1 MISHLP
7 PTIMVVETDV
17 VARTSISNTL
27 ERNGFNVVVFE
38 TSAQALNLLNNVTK
52 HSIPNVVIANFNL
65 KDISGMEFCNLLRTN
80 DTLKNI
86 PIIITAVIGDNIKSQ
101 EHLENG
107 FDDYIVK
114 PFAQAELI
122 QKIKIILGK
131 TKPSLKPKTISFK
144 DLTIDLAS
152 YKVRRNNR
160 DIHLGP
166 TEFKIL
172 QCFVESPSKIFSRKE
187 LIQYIW
193 GSNSDVEMRTVDVHI
208 NRLRSALKHPYEN
221 IPLIKTIR
229 SAGYC
234 LNIPGQH

>member
-1 MISHLP
+1 MIIEP
-7 PTIMVVETDV
+7 ET

-38 TSAQALNLLNNVTK
+38 SYTNALNIIDTPLPYSMPDVIITTFHLGDLSGIELCKLL
-52 HSIPNVVIANFNL
+52 HSKNH
-65 KDISGMEFCNLLRTN
+65 T
-80 DTLKNI
+80 KNI
-86 PIIITAVIGDNIKSQ
+86 PIIITASIEDNIKSM
-101 EHLENG
+101 ENIEDG
-107 FDDYIVK
+107 FDDYIIK

-131 TKPSLKPKTISFK
+131 TKPSLKPKTLSFK

-152 YKVRRNNR
+152 YKVKRNHR

-172 QCFVESPSKIFSRKE
+172 QCFVEKPSKIFSREE
-187 LIQYIW
+187 LIHYIW
-193 GSNSDVEMRTVDVHI
+193 GKNSDVEMRTVDVHI

-221 IPLIKTIR
+221 VPLIKTIR
-229 SAGYC
+229 SSGYC
-234 LNIPGQH
+234 LNIPGYK

>member
-7 PTIMVVETDV
+7 PSIMVIAPENI
-17 VARTSISNTL
+17 ARTSISNTL
-27 ERNGFNVVVFE
+27 ERNGFNVISSE
-38 TSAQALNLLNNVTK
+38 NSTQAFNILNGSTPTNL
-52 HSIPNVVIANFNL
+52 PNVIIANFDLQDTSAIVFCSLL
-65 KDISGMEFCNLLRTN
+65 KSKNHT
-80 DTLKNI
+80 KNI
-86 PIIITAVIGDNIKSQ
+86 PIIITAAIEDNIKSLENQ
-101 EHLENG
+101 ENG
-107 FDDYIVK
+107 FEDYIIK

-122 QKIKIILGK
+122 QKIKMILGK
-131 TKPSLKPKTISFK
+131 TKPSLKPKTLSFK

-172 QCFVESPSKIFSRKE
+172 QCFVERPTKIFSREE

-193 GSNSDVEMRTVDVHI
+193 GENSGVEMRTVDVHI

-234 LNIPGQH
+234 LNIPGQ

>member
-7 PTIMVVETDV
+7 PTVLIIEPDIVS
-17 VARTSISNTL
+17 RTSISNTL
-27 ERNGFNVVVFE
+27 ERNGFNVIISESSSKAF
-38 TSAQALNLLNNVTK
+38 NILNNATV
-52 HSIPNVVIANFNL
+52 HSMPNIIIANFDL
-65 KDISGMEFCNLLRTN
+65 HDLLALDFCITIHTQ
-80 DTLKNI
+80 DKTKHI
-86 PIIITAVIGDNIKSQ
+86 PVIVTAAIENNIKSL
-101 EHLENG
+101 ENTENG
-107 FDDYIVK
+107 FDDYIIK
-114 PFAQAELI
+114 PFAQAELL
-122 QKIKIILGK
+122 QKIKIMLGK
-131 TKPSLKPKTISFK
+131 TKPSLKPKTLSFK
-144 DLTIDLAS
+144 DLSIDLAS

-172 QCFVESPSKIFSRKE
+172 QCFVERPSKIFSRDE

-193 GSNSDVEMRTVDVHI
+193 GNNSGVEMRTVDVHI